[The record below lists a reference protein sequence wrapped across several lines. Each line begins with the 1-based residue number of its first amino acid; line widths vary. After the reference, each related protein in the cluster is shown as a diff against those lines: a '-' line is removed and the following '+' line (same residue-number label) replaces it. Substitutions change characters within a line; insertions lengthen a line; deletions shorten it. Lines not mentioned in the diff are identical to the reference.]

1 MPSLSQSV
9 SEEFADNFA
18 AGSFRDRGRNP
29 AQPAETTDISE
40 RITVVKDD
48 NQSHA
53 AGFEVLLN
61 LCTSEICIFNRLALP
76 CMCNGRPQT
85 RDFFSR
91 S

>member
-1 MPSLSQSV
+1 MHSRDHAAAADKPSLIVMSSLSQSV
-9 SEEFADNFA
+9 SEEFADAFA
-18 AGSFRDRGRNP
+18 AGSFSDRGRNP

-61 LCTSEICIFNRLALP
+61 LCTSKMLHV
-76 CMCNGRPQT
+76 Q
-85 RDFFSR
+85 
-91 S
+91 